1 MNIQD
6 LTLTRLIEEHQL
18 QNFDCGDDDLNDFLH
33 NSSWDYQK
41 ELLTVTYFFE
51 ELNGKAV
58 VFFFGFK

>member
-41 ELLTVTYFFE
+41 ELLTVTYFF
-51 ELNGKAV
+51 
-58 VFFFGFK
+58 